1 MALLAPLSLAQG
13 VSEDSNIY
21 MAYLHINGHI
31 NLCLNRHLNC
41 HYVKIRPQI
50 VTARTRLDQ
59 SIIFRKSVSPWLPV
73 LPPPVQPS
81 AIRGMQPNAI
91 EGNAAQW
98 YTMVTQ
104 CHSSQ
109 CLSKG
114 ILTREMESS

>member
-21 MAYLHINGHI
+21 IAYLHINGHT
-31 NLCLNRHLNC
+31 NVCLKR

-98 YTMVTQ
+98 YA
-104 CHSSQ
+104 
-109 CLSKG
+109 K
-114 ILTREMESS
+114 

>member
-21 MAYLHINGHI
+21 IAYLHINGHT
-31 NLCLNRHLNC
+31 NVCLKRHLNC

-98 YTMVTQ
+98 YA
-104 CHSSQ
+104 
-109 CLSKG
+109 K
-114 ILTREMESS
+114 